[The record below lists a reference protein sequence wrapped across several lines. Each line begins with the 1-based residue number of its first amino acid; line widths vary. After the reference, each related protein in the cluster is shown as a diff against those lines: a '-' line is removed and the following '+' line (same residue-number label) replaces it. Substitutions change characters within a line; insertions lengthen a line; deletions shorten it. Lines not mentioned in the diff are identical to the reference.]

1 MIAYPEVVT
10 LLTTM
15 LGVGIPSN
23 ARAPV
28 TMSRWK

>member
-1 MIAYPEVVT
+1 MIAHPEVVT
-10 LLTTM
+10 LLATM

-28 TMSRWK
+28 AMSRWK

>member
-1 MIAYPEVVT
+1 MVAHPEVVT
-10 LLTTM
+10 LLATM

-28 TMSRWK
+28 TLSRWE